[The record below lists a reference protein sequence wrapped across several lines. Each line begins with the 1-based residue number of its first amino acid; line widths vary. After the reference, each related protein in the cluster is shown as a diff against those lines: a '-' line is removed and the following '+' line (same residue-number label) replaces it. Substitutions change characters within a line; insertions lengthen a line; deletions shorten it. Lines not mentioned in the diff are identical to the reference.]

1 MASKNNQTAREIFR
15 KVVKGSN
22 VFTPTVLAYE
32 VAGNYVVELSK
43 GEAIKSKPTDSD
55 EWFGV
60 TVVDRIAKEHRHDL
74 SQVFGNRTLA
84 RKYINQLAQL

>member
-1 MASKNNQTAREIFR
+1 MASENNQTAREIFR

-22 VFTPTVLAYE
+22 VFTPTILAYE

-43 GEAIKSKPTDSD
+43 GEAMDGT
-55 EWFGV
+55 EQFGV

-74 SQVFGNRTLA
+74 SQLFGKRTLA